1 MTATPAGVQSV
12 TVQTLGWPPV
22 DAGMA

>member
-12 TVQTLGWPPV
+12 TVQTLGWRLV